1 MAHNQRP
8 PRRRTHTQHNTGH
21 IGPGVCIHRAR
32 HPPTHLSPCA
42 CCIGVA
48 DAKNA
53 ASCCC
58 CVCDMATVVL
68 EYQTRVW
75 FANAA
80 QCSHAPV
87 ASVRCPTP
95 KVSRLVGHGNC
106 NCSAHGESREARSDT
121 RKFIQL
127 GAPRLNK
134 FNCDPANPARGNPR
148 PHEYVLRQP
157 RRSHRPHAAVCELVL
172 GVVRARA
179 CVRAGS
185 RRMPRVCAT
194 TCATPCPR
202 SRIVQFCAGVSDAA
216 ASPFRARHQ
225 LLPPT
230 VPRTRV
236 AVGAPS
242 RECASLTH
250 HGELAPR

>member
-106 NCSAHGESREARSDT
+106 YCSAHRRARRLSSDT

-127 GAPRLNK
+127 GAPKLNK
-134 FNCDPANPARGNPR
+134 FNWIRPIPHGEIPARMNTFSVNPDGPTGR
-148 PHEYVLRQP
+148 
-157 RRSHRPHAAVCELVL
+157 
-172 GVVRARA
+172 
-179 CVRAGS
+179 
-185 RRMPRVCAT
+185 
-194 TCATPCPR
+194 TPP
-202 SRIVQFCAGVSDAA
+202 
-216 ASPFRARHQ
+216 
-225 LLPPT
+225 
-230 VPRTRV
+230 
-236 AVGAPS
+236 
-242 RECASLTH
+242 CASLFLALFAPGPVYARVQGACPVCAPQRAPH
-250 HGELAPR
+250 LAPGPA